1 MKIEI
6 NDEEI
11 AKVIAEQCYDRAY
24 EEFGKGIYEYGGI
37 YNILKN
43 KISILVDENKE
54 TIINKAVDV
63 AADKVKKDISVMAI
77 LRLLGGAK

>member
-11 AKVIAEQCYDRAY
+11 ARVIAEQCYDRAY
-24 EEFGKGIYEYGGI
+24 NEFGRGIYEYGGI
-37 YNILKN
+37 YDILKN
-43 KISILVDENKE
+43 KISVLVNENKE
-54 TIINKAVDV
+54 TIINKAAEI

>member
-6 NDEEI
+6 KDEEI

-24 EEFGKGIYEYGGI
+24 DEFGKGIYEYGGI
-37 YNILKN
+37 YDILKN
-43 KISILVDENKE
+43 KISVLVNENKE
-54 TIINKAVDV
+54 IIINKAAEI

-77 LRLLGGAK
+77 LRLLGGTK

>member
-11 AKVIAEQCYDRAY
+11 ARVIAEQCYDRAY
-24 EEFGKGIYEYGGI
+24 NEFGRGIYEYGGI
-37 YNILKN
+37 YDILKN
-43 KISILVDENKE
+43 KISVLVNDNKE
-54 TIINKAVDV
+54 TIINKAAEI

-77 LRLLGGAK
+77 LRLLGGTK